1 MAGPAAHE
9 ADRKRVGK
17 AVIGKLTLLLLVIA
31 FAAVPPVAADLAK
44 AKAEPNLEKRSK
56 LALDNAA
63 EELRA
68 AREAYRNGESEQV
81 AAHVAEIGESVD
93 LAWESLKQTNKDP
106 RRSPKWF
113 KSAEIATRD
122 LGRKLETFEQ
132 DMSFNERAGLDQVK
146 AKVQQVHDDLL
157 LGLMEGKKRK

>member
-1 MAGPAAHE
+1 VTATH
-9 ADRKRVGK
+9 
-17 AVIGKLTLLLLVIA
+17 TFLLLAIA
-31 FAAVPPVAADLAK
+31 FAATTPATADLSK
-44 AKAEPNLEKRSK
+44 AKAEANLERRSK

-63 EELRA
+63 GELQA
-68 AREAYRNGESEQV
+68 AREAYRKGENEKMAS
-81 AAHVAEIGESVD
+81 HVAEIEASVD
-93 LAWESLKQTNKDP
+93 LAYTSLKQTNKDP

-122 LGRKLETFEQ
+122 LARKLESFQQ
-132 DMSFNERAGLDQVK
+132 DMSFNERASLDQVK

>member
-1 MAGPAAHE
+1 MTATQT
-9 ADRKRVGK
+9 V
-17 AVIGKLTLLLLVIA
+17 LLLAIA
-31 FAAVPPVAADLAK
+31 FAPVRASADLAK
-44 AKAEPNLEKRSK
+44 AKAEPNLERRSK

-63 EELRA
+63 AELQA
-68 AREAYRNGESEQV
+68 AREAYRKSENEKV
-81 AAHVAEIGESVD
+81 AAHVAEIEESVD
-93 LAWESLKQTNKDP
+93 LAWASLKQTNKDP

-122 LGRKLETFEQ
+122 LARKLETFQQ
-132 DMSFNERAGLDQVK
+132 DMSFDERSGLDRVK